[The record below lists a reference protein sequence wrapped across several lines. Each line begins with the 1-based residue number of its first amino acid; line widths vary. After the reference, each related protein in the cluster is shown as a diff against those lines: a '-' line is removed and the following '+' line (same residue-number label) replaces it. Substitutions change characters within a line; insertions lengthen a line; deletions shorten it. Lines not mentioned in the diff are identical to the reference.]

1 MTAFRHFSA
10 ALALVA
16 ALSPAIAAPDAVTL
30 THVHGLAYSPDGK
43 RLMIPSHHGLA
54 VFQDGRWS
62 KAEGPEHDYMGFS
75 ATAEALYSSG
85 HPARGSK
92 LTNPFGVIRSTD
104 GGHKWDSLGMSGE
117 TDFHLL
123 AASHRTNAI
132 FVFNPAPNSRMK
144 SAGVFSSPNDGF
156 TWDQHAL
163 DGITGEPT
171 ALAAHPDDADRFAL
185 GTSEGV
191 YVARAGKGLQRVA
204 EGRVTALWFDLA
216 DDALWVGRYA
226 DGPELARLNPQT
238 AELDRIDI
246 PVTGQ
251 DAVAYV
257 AQNPARPS
265 EYAIATFRRNVFVST
280 DAGKSWSAIVRD
292 GRGINHNR

>member
-16 ALSPAIAAPDAVTL
+16 AFSPAIAAPDTVTL
-30 THVHGLAYSPDGK
+30 THVHGLAYSADGK

-54 VFQDGRWS
+54 VFENGRWS
-62 KAEGPEHDYMGFS
+62 KAEGPDHDYMGFT

-85 HPARGSK
+85 HPARGSG
-92 LTNPFGVIRSTD
+92 LTNPFGVIRSTN
-104 GGHKWDSLGMSGE
+104 GGRKWDSLGMSGE

-123 AASHRTNAI
+123 AAGYHTNAI
-132 FVFNPAPNSRMK
+132 YVLNPAPNSRMK
-144 SAGVFSSPNDGF
+144 TAGLFSSPNDGF
-156 TWDQHAL
+156 TWHQHAL
-163 DGITGEPT
+163 DGVTGEPT
-171 ALAAHPDDADRFAL
+171 ALAADPADPEGFAL

-191 YVARAGKGLQRVA
+191 YVAQDGKGLQRIA
-204 EGRVTALWFDLA
+204 DGRVTALWFDLA
-216 DDALWVGRYA
+216 DDALWVGRYT
-226 DGPELARLNPQT
+226 DGPELARLDPQT
-238 AELDRIDI
+238 AELARIDI

-257 AQNPARPS
+257 AQNPAQPD

-280 DAGKSWSAIVRD
+280 DAGRNWGEIARE
-292 GRGINHNR
+292 GRGIDRD